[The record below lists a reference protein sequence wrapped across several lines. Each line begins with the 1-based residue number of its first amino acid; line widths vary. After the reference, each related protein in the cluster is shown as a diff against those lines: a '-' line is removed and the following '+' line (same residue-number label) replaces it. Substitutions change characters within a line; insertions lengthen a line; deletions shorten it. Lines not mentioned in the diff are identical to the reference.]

1 MKENLI
7 QAPFEI
13 CIERAKLIT
22 EFYKSTNELNPI
34 LRYAKALKYILT
46 NMTIKIWDNELI
58 VGNRCTKYKATPL
71 YPEVRIDSIESDLET
86 YDSRLVQSLELNESE
101 KSILKNVVIPYWKNE
116 AETVQ
121 ERFISKLS
129 PELITLMEK
138 LIYIV
143 DTELTNGIGH
153 FFPGHENLLKYGIN
167 GLIKKTQTRLREFK
181 SKENQNE
188 DSQIFL
194 KSVKLLLEGAKTFI
208 KRFAVQ
214 TEELASKE
222 KRTYRNEE
230 LIEISKICQ
239 NISEKPPESFK
250 EALQL
255 IYFNHLICGL
265 EDGGFAISIG
275 RLDQYLLPFYLKDVK
290 NNKISDKEAF
300 YLIQCF
306 FIKIASL
313 WNYVLSKGIIAGEGP
328 PIAANVV
335 IGGVDREGN
344 DATNDLSYI
353 ILDAYT
359 ALKTVQP
366 TFSVRLHN
374 DTPIEFISRLGL
386 SIKDGT
392 SIALF
397 NDKLMINALINKGF
411 SLEDARE
418 YAPIGCVEP
427 QHPHKS
433 FGSTNANQFNIVKCL
448 ELVLNDGKDMIT
460 RNQYGLN
467 GFSINSY
474 NDLWGAFLSQ
484 MNYSIEKMVETM
496 YYLDEAIAELNPQPF
511 LSATTDNCIEQ
522 GIDITKGGAIYNFT
536 GPQLVGLATVSDSL
550 AVIKKYVFDEN
561 VLTLE
566 EISEMLRKNFRGN
579 YQNKKGKEWREIFV
593 NKVSKFG
600 NDNDYVDQIAEAV
613 TEAYCNEISKY
624 NNYRGGKFNPG
635 IYSTSFHLA
644 FGIFTGASADG
655 RKSKEP
661 LSNGLAPTNGMDK
674 NGPTAILNSVKKLPH
689 HLMTNGNSLL
699 LAFNP
704 KSLND
709 NVFKAIINTFFINN
723 GGYQIQFNVVKR
735 ETLLKAQKNPED
747 YRGLVVRIA
756 GYSVLFTE
764 LSISAQNEIIA
775 RTLF

>member
-1 MKENLI
+1 MQLKSFSSENYNKRISLMKENLI

-300 YLIQCF
+300 YLIQ
-306 FIKIASL
+306 
-313 WNYVLSKGIIAGEGP
+313 
-328 PIAANVV
+328 
-335 IGGVDREGN
+335 
-344 DATNDLSYI
+344 
-353 ILDAYT
+353 
-359 ALKTVQP
+359 
-366 TFSVRLHN
+366 
-374 DTPIEFISRLGL
+374 
-386 SIKDGT
+386 
-392 SIALF
+392 
-397 NDKLMINALINKGF
+397 
-411 SLEDARE
+411 
-418 YAPIGCVEP
+418 
-427 QHPHKS
+427 
-433 FGSTNANQFNIVKCL
+433 
-448 ELVLNDGKDMIT
+448 
-460 RNQYGLN
+460 
-467 GFSINSY
+467 
-474 NDLWGAFLSQ
+474 
-484 MNYSIEKMVETM
+484 
-496 YYLDEAIAELNPQPF
+496 
-511 LSATTDNCIEQ
+511 
-522 GIDITKGGAIYNFT
+522 
-536 GPQLVGLATVSDSL
+536 
-550 AVIKKYVFDEN
+550 
-561 VLTLE
+561 
-566 EISEMLRKNFRGN
+566 
-579 YQNKKGKEWREIFV
+579 
-593 NKVSKFG
+593 
-600 NDNDYVDQIAEAV
+600 
-613 TEAYCNEISKY
+613 
-624 NNYRGGKFNPG
+624 
-635 IYSTSFHLA
+635 
-644 FGIFTGASADG
+644 
-655 RKSKEP
+655 
-661 LSNGLAPTNGMDK
+661 
-674 NGPTAILNSVKKLPH
+674 
-689 HLMTNGNSLL
+689 
-699 LAFNP
+699 
-704 KSLND
+704 
-709 NVFKAIINTFFINN
+709 
-723 GGYQIQFNVVKR
+723 
-735 ETLLKAQKNPED
+735 
-747 YRGLVVRIA
+747 
-756 GYSVLFTE
+756 
-764 LSISAQNEIIA
+764 
-775 RTLF
+775 